1 MCCAFCKN
9 KPSRTTHARWYPW
22 QSCQVSYCG
31 LERLLQQAPVGACG
45 QIFSAKSGKICE
57 KEQKRGLVEIK
68 CEVEWQAGVEMQ
80 IVVIVRHHFRC
91 RARRLVQVYKTFP
104 YFFHSFYVRLLPLP
118 GFSVFLH
125 LHAHFFSS
133 FALVFLVL
141 GSWWRG
147 ILELSS
153 CSKPQKT
160 DRFETQL
167 CFEVGFC
174 SFLLC
179 SIQSLFW
186 SFLVLSS
193 PLVVLW

>member
-1 MCCAFCKN
+1 
-9 KPSRTTHARWYPW
+9 
-22 QSCQVSYCG
+22 
-31 LERLLQQAPVGACG
+31 
-45 QIFSAKSGKICE
+45 
-57 KEQKRGLVEIK
+57 
-68 CEVEWQAGVEMQ
+68 MQ
-80 IVVIVRHHFRC
+80 LVVIVRHHFRC

-104 YFFHSFYVRLLPLP
+104 YFFHSFYVWLLPLP

-125 LHAHFFSS
+125 LQPHFFSS

-167 CFEVGFC
+167 SFEVGFC
-174 SFLLC
+174 SFLSC

-186 SFLVLSS
+186 SFLVLWQSFGPWFGSLSLSGCKYSPVRLDGSNSLDSTLSKTNSS
-193 PLVVLW
+193 EQKSE